1 MRVLTKALVGATTAV
16 GIAVG
21 GLATAGTATAA
32 PAPVQQQVGG
42 ADAVT
47 PLAVNNLGLNTA
59 RAKNWQCWL
68 RLVGFDP
75 GAIDGQLGTGSWKA
89 AQRHFNHLG
98 YNAGAVDGIVGTST
112 IRALQAYLNSY
123 GAHLVVDGV
132 AGSATRTAFWNF
144 NGSGC

>member
-1 MRVLTKALVGATTAV
+1 MRVLAKAFVGATTAV

-21 GLATAGTATAA
+21 GLAAGGTAVAA
-32 PAPVQQQVGG
+32 PVPLQQQVVS
-42 ADAVT
+42 AHAVA
-47 PLAVNNLGLNTA
+47 PLAVNNLGLDTA

-75 GAIDGQLGTGSWKA
+75 GAIDGQLGTSSWKA
-89 AQRHFNHLG
+89 AQLHFNRLG
-98 YNAGAVDGIVGTST
+98 YNAGAVDGIVGAST

-123 GAHLVVDGV
+123 GSNLVVDGV

-144 NGSGC
+144 NATGC